1 MPPELN
7 REFLHQLVEEH
18 LRVRGDDFETAPTC
32 YWLREYQR
40 LVSDADVDGL
50 QRSLSRSPIGERA
63 APVLQSEGTLVMR
76 LRMLALARRV
86 SQAVASGVDDGKS
99 WTPVLEYLRQRAL
112 QDEVLNLYPEAFLE
126 FKQALWML
134 VDDEAWPARMEAETH
149 TLMPVLHALFRFCTP
164 IRVVS
169 GKSTE
174 EDGATAAPETLAAHE
189 VRVSRLEAIARY
201 LALFCGRGQTER
213 DRSSD
218 AEASKIRPPAMPKT
232 DDSEAAAA
240 AVPRDDTEPKS
251 TLLCRDAL
259 RLSFDGVRRSLQ
271 YAEKLVRD
279 AGDRNAVLQQC
290 ALLETFGALL
300 PSTFSRAAAEYARS
314 RGTEWQRVRSLLA
327 RGDYEALLRKAPVAG
342 HSTDGSSGACYV
354 HFALAY
360 LAAEKSR
367 SLADCR
373 KYLAPMTQ
381 RAPALLPP
389 LQRLMCAVVF
399 DDQPVVLPWAGVH
412 EARQREALHD
422 AMAGALCS
430 LNNPHTAA
438 LTEWLLLGLAA
449 RRRWLSGNRMRA
461 DATLAHEQHLALET
475 LEAGDV
481 LDVELGALCETD
493 PVHQAAL
500 TRFLRQLV
508 GEAVEESP
516 PAIELPT
523 AAAAAAA
530 TMVPEEAEEVDQQVV
545 TQVMDVLAVSR
556 AEAILLIQQHAQMD
570 PSGRPPAAQEI
581 IDRHLS

>member
-63 APVLQSEGTLVMR
+63 APVLRSEGTLVLR

-86 SQAVASGVDDGKS
+86 SQAAASGIDDGKS
-99 WTPVLEYLRQRAL
+99 WTSVLEYLRQRAL

-134 VDDEAWPARMEAETH
+134 VDDEAWSARMEAETD
-149 TLMPVLHALFRFCTP
+149 TLVPVLHALFRFCTP

-169 GKSTE
+169 GKSTD
-174 EDGATAAPETLAAHE
+174 EDSATAGSETLAVHE
-189 VRVSRLEAIARY
+189 VRVSQLEAIARY
-201 LALFCGRGQTER
+201 LALFCGRDQTER
-213 DRSSD
+213 GRSSGAD
-218 AEASKIRPPAMPKT
+218 VSTIRPPATPKT
-232 DDSEAAAA
+232 NDSEAA
-240 AVPRDDTEPKS
+240 VPSDDAEPKS

-290 ALLETFGALL
+290 ALLETFGAPL

-314 RGTEWQRVRSLLA
+314 RGTEWQRTRSLLA
-327 RGDYEALLRKAPVAG
+327 RGDYEALLRKVPIAG
-342 HSTDGSSGACYV
+342 HSTDGSSGTCYV

-399 DDQPVVLPWAGVH
+399 DDQPMTSPLAGARD
-412 EARQREALHD
+412 ARQREALHD
-422 AMAGALCS
+422 AMASALCS
-430 LNNPHTAA
+430 LSNPHTAA

-449 RRRWLSGNRMRA
+449 RRRWLSGNRVRA
-461 DATLAHEQHLALET
+461 DATLAHEQHLALEM

-481 LDVELGALCETD
+481 MDMELGALCETD

-516 PAIELPT
+516 RAMELPT
-523 AAAAAAA
+523 AAAVAAAA
-530 TMVPEEAEEVDQQVV
+530 TTVPEEAEEVDQQVV